1 MAGLE
6 GQGAIVTGGARGI
19 GRAITERLAADGA
32 RVSVWDLDPT
42 ADPPPGAAHMGACDV
57 ADEASIEAALAES
70 LAALGAVDILVANAG
85 VNGPTKPAWD
95 YSLEEW
101 NRVIG
106 VDLTGVFLSARAV
119 IPHMRARGRGRIV
132 AISSIAGK
140 EGNPNAVAYSAAKAG
155 VIGLTKALAQGL
167 VDDGILVNCVTPAMA
182 ETDLLAEM
190 DADYIQAIRD
200 RMPFGRLCTVEE
212 IAAMVAFICGPECS
226 FTTGMAFDIS
236 GGRATY

>member
-1 MAGLE
+1 MSSLE

-19 GRAITERLAADGA
+19 GRAIVERLTADGA
-32 RVSVWDLDPT
+32 RVAVWDVEPSIMG
-42 ADPPPGAAHMGACDV
+42 PAAASTIACDV
-57 ADEASIEAALAES
+57 TDEASISAAFSQSLAE
-70 LAALGAVDILVANAG
+70 LGAIDILIANAG
-85 VNGPTKPAWD
+85 VNGPTKPAWE
-95 YSLEEW
+95 YGLEEW

-119 IPHMRARGRGRIV
+119 IPHMRERGRGRIV
-132 AISSIAGK
+132 ALSSIAGK

-167 VDDGILVNCVTPAMA
+167 VGDGILVNCVTPAMA

-200 RMPFGRLCTVEE
+200 RMPMGRLCTVAE
-212 IAAMVAFICGPECS
+212 IAAMVAFICGPECT
-226 FTTGMAFDIS
+226 FTTGMAFDVS
-236 GGRATY
+236 GGRASY